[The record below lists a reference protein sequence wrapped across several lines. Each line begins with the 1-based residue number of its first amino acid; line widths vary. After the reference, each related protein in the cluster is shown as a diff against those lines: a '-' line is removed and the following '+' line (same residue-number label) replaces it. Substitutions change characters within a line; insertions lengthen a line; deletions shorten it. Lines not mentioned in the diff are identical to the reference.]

1 MFPTNSEFI
10 LLYFFYFL
18 IFTYIIYQTIIS
30 KRANQIRLSLII
42 TVSILL
48 NIMLYLNP
56 DNFEGGGSL
65 VVLSYSAIIFIG
77 TTIST
82 FINQIISKKRT
93 KHKV

>member
-1 MFPTNSEFI
+1 MFPTDSEFI

-42 TVSILL
+42 IVSILL
-48 NIMLYLNP
+48 NMILYLNP
-56 DNFEGGGSL
+56 ENFEGGGSL
-65 VVLSYSAIIFIG
+65 VVLFYSAIIFIG

-93 KHKV
+93 DRKI